1 MENQTIARR
10 QPGALTTGFRNSGS
24 FMRILFYTHYFP
36 PEGNA
41 PASRVF
47 EMSKAWV
54 AAGHRVT
61 VITCAPNVPNGV
73 VYDGYRNH
81 FRKLETIEG
90 IDVVRVWTF
99 IAPNK
104 GAVRRL
110 LNYASYMVSA
120 LFQTLFVERP
130 DVIIATSPQLFCGWA
145 GQLAHWFLRRPFVLE
160 VRDMWAE
167 GITTLTSVE
176 QGRLLGIL
184 ESIENKLYR
193 MAPRIVTVGEGYRK
207 RLVEKGVD
215 PAKMT
220 IVTNGVDTE
229 FFAPRPPDAELRS
242 EWGLEGKF
250 VCAYVGTIGLACSL
264 DVAVD
269 AGKFLK
275 QQGRDDIVFLI
286 VGDGAV
292 REELAA
298 KVRENGLEKI
308 VVMTG
313 RLPKEEIPRVHALSD
328 CALVHLRKSPLFA
341 SVLPSKIFEI
351 SHMKK
356 PIILGVAGEAARLVE
371 ASGGGICIEPDNA
384 AELLEA
390 VARLKDDPELAAR
403 MGQSGHDY
411 VAKNFDRQKLAQ
423 VYLEY
428 LEQVVAGC

>member
-1 MENQTIARR
+1 
-10 QPGALTTGFRNSGS
+10 
-24 FMRILFYTHYFP
+24 MRILFYTHYFP

-61 VITCAPNVPNGV
+61 VITCAPNVPSGV
-73 VYDGYRNH
+73 VYDGYRNR
-81 FRKLETIEG
+81 FRQLETIEG

-104 GAVRRL
+104 GTVRRL
-110 LNYASYMVSA
+110 LNYASYTVSA
-120 LFQTLFVERP
+120 LFQTLFVKRP
-130 DVIIATSPQLFCGWA
+130 DIIIATSPQLFCGWA

-167 GITTLTSVE
+167 GIVALTSVE
-176 QGRLLGIL
+176 RGRLLGIL
-184 ESIENKLYR
+184 ESIENKLYQ
-193 MAPRIVTVGEGYRK
+193 MAPRIVTVGEGYQR
-207 RLVEKGVD
+207 RLVEKNVD
-215 PAKMT
+215 PAKLT

-229 FFAPRPPDAELRS
+229 FFAPRPPEVELRR

-269 AGKFLK
+269 AGKLLK

-292 REELAA
+292 KDELAA
-298 KVRENGLEKI
+298 KVRENGLEQI

-313 RLPKEEIPRVHALSD
+313 RLPKEEIPRVYALSD
-328 CALVHLRKSPLFA
+328 CSLVHLRKTPLFA

-351 SHMKK
+351 SHMKI
-356 PIILGVAGEAARLVE
+356 PIILGVEGEAARLVE

-384 AELLEA
+384 RQLLEA
-390 VARLKDDPELAAR
+390 IARLQDDPELAAQ
-403 MGQSGHDY
+403 MGQAGHDY

-428 LEQVVAGC
+428 LEQIVAAS